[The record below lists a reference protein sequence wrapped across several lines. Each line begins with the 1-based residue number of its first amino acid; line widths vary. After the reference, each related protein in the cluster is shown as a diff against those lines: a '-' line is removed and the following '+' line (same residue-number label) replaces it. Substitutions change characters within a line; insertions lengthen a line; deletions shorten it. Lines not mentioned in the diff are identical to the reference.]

1 MADKTDILGTPLTAV
16 EQQLLDVYEATQALL
31 ENKDLTPAIECNVK
45 EAVAAL
51 WCAVNDLCLTDSR
64 PAN

>member
-16 EQQLLDVYEATQALL
+16 EVQLLAVYEATEGLL
-31 ENKDLTPAIECNVK
+31 AHKDLTPSVECNVK

>member
-1 MADKTDILGTPLTAV
+1 MADKTDILGTPLTAT
-16 EQQLLDVYEATQALL
+16 EEQLLSTYEAVQALL
-31 ENKDLTPAIECNVK
+31 EIDDLTPSVECNVK

-64 PAN
+64 PAS